1 MGRCWVCSPLR
12 YPPSAPRPTAGRRW
26 LPLVAVA
33 APALCWV
40 LDANQAAWL
49 NGWQVGVELLVLN
62 GALTFGGLWG
72 LAIIAAPRLG
82 AAILR

>member
-1 MGRCWVCSPLR
+1 MHLWAAAGFVRLCDTPSKRPAPDRW
-12 YPPSAPRPTAGRRW
+12 PPP
-26 LPLVAVA
+26 VAVV

-72 LAIIAAPRLG
+72 LAIIAARRLG
-82 AAILR
+82 AATLR

>member
-1 MGRCWVCSPLR
+1 MV
-12 YPPSAPRPTAGRRW
+12 
-26 LPLVAVA
+26 

-82 AAILR
+82 AATLR